1 MDTLPLGFR
10 LKDKPCL
17 LVGGG
22 EIAQR
27 KASLLLRAGACIH
40 LVALEAIPALRE
52 AVEAHG
58 GRVSLR
64 GYESSDIDS
73 NILVVAA
80 TDKLDLNAQVSTDAQ
95 ARGIPVN
102 VVDAPALCTV
112 IFPAIVD
119 RSPLL
124 IGISSNGVSPV
135 LARILRGKIESM
147 IPAAYGRLAELL
159 G

>member
-27 KASLLLRAGACIH
+27 KASLLLRAGARIH
-40 LVALEAIPALRE
+40 LVALEVIPALRE

-64 GYESSDIDS
+64 GYESSDIES

-80 TDKLDLNAQVSTDAQ
+80 TDKLDLNAQVSADAQ
-95 ARGIPVN
+95 SRGIPVN

-124 IGISSNGVSPV
+124 IGISSLWSF
-135 LARILRGKIESM
+135 S
-147 IPAAYGRLAELL
+147 
-159 G
+159 